1 MHARAGQVRVS
12 ARLDVELVRRGLA
25 RSRAHAA
32 RLVAEGRVR
41 VAAAPARRPSAA
53 IGPEELLEVVADTED
68 PGYAS
73 RAAHKLDVA
82 LETFAVHGVSPAGRR
97 CLDVGASTGGFTDVL
112 LRRGA
117 VHVVAVDV
125 GHDQMVP
132 RLRADARVEVREG
145 VNARSLRAGDVD
157 PAPDLVV
164 GDLSFISLRLVLGA
178 VLDVCAPGADL
189 VLLVKPQFEVG
200 RERLGPQ
207 GVVRDPAL
215 WRRAVADVCADAAAR
230 GATVRDVQVSALPGM
245 HGNVEFV
252 LLLRAPDPHGAPGG
266 APGAGAAV
274 AGRGDDDGPSTSDGV
289 THRATVGRA
298 APSVPAR
305 DVVRPGVAG
314 PGAALA
320 APVRAMVDAA
330 VATAAAREDDG
341 AHGRPRRARATGTRA
356 ARS

>member
-1 MHARAGQVRVS
+1 MHAGAGRVRVS

-41 VAAAPARRPSAA
+41 VAATPARRPSAA
-53 IGPEELLEVVADTED
+53 VGPEEVLEVVADTED

-82 LETFAVHGVSPAGRR
+82 LESFVAHGVSPAGRR

-117 VHVVAVDV
+117 AHVVAVDV

-178 VLDVCAPGADL
+178 LLDVCAPGADL

-207 GVVRDPAL
+207 GVVRDPEL

-230 GATVRDVQVSALPGM
+230 GATVRDVQVSALPGV

-252 LLLRAPDPHGAPGG
+252 LLLRAPGPPVTTGPSPAADVTGDAGTPTSPVPGMIE
-266 APGAGAAV
+266 AAV
-274 AGRGDDDGPSTSDGV
+274 
-289 THRATVGRA
+289 
-298 APSVPAR
+298 
-305 DVVRPGVAG
+305 
-314 PGAALA
+314 
-320 APVRAMVDAA
+320 
-330 VATAAAREDDG
+330 AAAREGSRDVG
-341 AHGRPRRARATGTRA
+341 HGRPRRARATVSRA
-356 ARS
+356 GRS

>member
-1 MHARAGQVRVS
+1 MHVRPGQVFVS

-32 RLVAEGRVR
+32 RLVADGRVR
-41 VAAAPARRPSAA
+41 VAGAAARRPSAA
-53 IGPEELLEVVADTED
+53 VDAGDALEVVADTDD

-82 LETFAVHGVSPAGRR
+82 LASFAVHGVSPAGRR

-117 VHVVAVDV
+117 SHVVAVDV
-125 GHDQMVP
+125 GHDQMLP
-132 RLRADARVEVREG
+132 RLRADDRVEVREG

-164 GDLSFISLRLVLGA
+164 GDLSFISLRLVLGP
-178 VLDVCAPGADL
+178 VLDVCAPAADV

-215 WRRAVADVCADAAAR
+215 WRRAVADVCADAADR
-230 GATVRDVQVSALPGM
+230 GATVRDVQVSALPGV

-252 LLLRAPDPHGAPGG
+252 LLLRAPGPHAPSGAAPDPGGPHEVPGDRAEPPSHAAAPPGPTHRAAAGRAASSTPVADVGG
-266 APGAGAAV
+266 APATSV
-274 AGRGDDDGPSTSDGV
+274 AG
-289 THRATVGRA
+289 
-298 APSVPAR
+298 
-305 DVVRPGVAG
+305 
-314 PGAALA
+314 
-320 APVRAMVDAA
+320 MVDAA
-330 VATAAAREDDG
+330 VAAAAAREGSTDRG
-341 AHGRPRRARATGTRA
+341 HGRPRRARASA
-356 ARS
+356 ARAGLS